1 MSQTEYQIKP
11 GNIKSNSEETSS
23 VSKIVMKQNMRII
36 KEIKAEEKPLITK
49 TMSYCHAFIKNFKSS
64 AKDDWVFSGI

>member
-36 KEIKAEEKPLITK
+36 KEIKAEEKPLIT
-49 TMSYCHAFIKNFKSS
+49 
-64 AKDDWVFSGI
+64 